1 MVIMGEIKI
10 IHIYFHKLF
19 LHIECQQISNTSLG
33 IWETYK
39 PTHICLV
46 RNLYMCLKALIAQH
60 LICNCVLYYNKN
72 APGSDSST
80 WKPNTKRESHL
91 SLSVLISSNNQ
102 HFEDICTCKL
112 MCRHLTKL
120 SSMKLFWRKSFCP
133 KTCTFTPLCFS
144 AGWVRI
150 ALFVVVNSR
159 LRTGMR

>member
-1 MVIMGEIKI
+1 MVIMGEIKF

-39 PTHICLV
+39 PTHICFSQES
-46 RNLYMCLKALIAQH
+46 LYVLKSPDSSTSDY
-60 LICNCVLYYNKN
+60 CVLYYNKN

-80 WKPNTKRESHL
+80 SKPNTKRESHL

-120 SSMKLFWRKSFCP
+120 ICMKLFSRKSFCP
-133 KTCTFTPLCFS
+133 WTCTFTPLCFS

-150 ALFVVVNSR
+150 ALFVEQ
-159 LRTGMR
+159 